1 MTRRDSKSLGQR
13 PEDLRGDLGSPV
25 EAAFEGIQ
33 NPLEALRLLA
43 EAAAENRDEVISSG
57 IILVLKRSGLT
68 EQEAMDRI
76 GEMVEDCYQ
85 RWHEALN
92 DLPPC
97 DDDQTRSDVL
107 RYVEGCQ
114 NIVLGICTGGM
125 FLYKG
130 MRSTWF

>member
-1 MTRRDSKSLGQR
+1 MLTRSLSQNDVCSYRKGLEEGGQN
-13 PEDLRGDLGSPV
+13 S
-25 EAAFEGIQ
+25 
-33 NPLEALRLLA
+33 
-43 EAAAENRDEVISSG
+43 
-57 IILVLKRSGLT
+57 IILVLRRSGLT

-114 NIVLGICTGGM
+114 NIVLGNLHWRYVSVQGDDEIDVVLNVPGLT
-125 FLYKG
+125 
-130 MRSTWF
+130 